1 MIICRKQSKMKNKIL
16 PACLQGNYGDSLG
29 EFSSTQYGIVG
40 AERVKQLGHSCFSY
54 WISCSAWSSPE
65 FSQQNNN
72 ISRRRQMLINLQ
84 GLKVLEPS
92 ELVIKKWPVSLLS
105 YFKMQ
110 LTTNQFKHCGS
121 HNVLYGQGLFNI
133 KQTVLVVQKSLVSE
147 KKLTLNILGEL
158 FFLCNH

>member
-1 MIICRKQSKMKNKIL
+1 
-16 PACLQGNYGDSLG
+16 
-29 EFSSTQYGIVG
+29 
-40 AERVKQLGHSCFSY
+40 
-54 WISCSAWSSPE
+54 
-65 FSQQNNN
+65 
-72 ISRRRQMLINLQ
+72 MLINLQ

-92 ELVIKKWPVSLLS
+92 ELVIKKRPVSLLS